1 MDEPTSALDPVA
13 TLRIEELIQEL
24 KVNYTIIIVT
34 HNMQQ
39 AARASDHTVFINMDE
54 DRAGYVVEAGT
65 TGTPVHQARQG
76 RHRGLHHRPVRMT
89 EVRSQFHAELNQ
101 LEVLLLDMAED
112 GRRSDRRR
120 GGCPPDG

>member
-13 TLRIEELIQEL
+13 TLRIEELIQDL

-39 AARASDHTVFINMDE
+39 AARASDHTVFLNMDA

-65 TGTPVHQARQG
+65 TGTLFTRPAKPETEDYITG
-76 RHRGLHHRPVRMT
+76 RFG
-89 EVRSQFHAELNQ
+89 
-101 LEVLLLDMAED
+101 
-112 GRRSDRRR
+112 
-120 GGCPPDG
+120 